1 MNSTPSTKSAVRDRQ
16 TGIEKHTESV
26 RKLFYESRS
35 FRWILLP
42 ALTVFFL
49 VLLYPH
55 LIVTQPSYKL
65 GDVADRDVKAPQDFF
80 IEDYN
85 ATAANRQR
93 AAAEVLTVYDYDSA
107 LLPALDARVAS
118 AFDDLQ
124 TVMAQT
130 AAAPEL
136 RRTVAVYGRSVLPR
150 EERESP
156 HGNKPIRQYKD
167 AFAHKI
173 GINVK
178 DDAFKIL
185 VEEGFPHE
193 IVLAV
198 NQILAVVLGK
208 GVVPNRAMLL
218 KDTDKGITV
227 RDLGTKNERVIT
239 DLKQFYDLDQAKSM
253 VRFVGEP
260 LLKVQNY
267 ALRSLVIDFTQR
279 LLQPTLTLNRSETEE
294 RRNLA
299 AEGVKPVMYKIKAG
313 EMLLREGER
322 V

>member
-1 MNSTPSTKSAVRDRQ
+1 MNPTPSTKSVVRDRQ

-35 FRWILLP
+35 FRWVLLA
-42 ALTVFFL
+42 ALTVFFI

-65 GDVADRDVKAPQDFF
+65 GDVAERDVKAPQDFF
-80 IEDYN
+80 IEDFS
-85 ATAANRQR
+85 ATEANRGR
-93 AAAEVLTVYDYDSA
+93 AATEVLTVYDYDST

-124 TVMAQT
+124 TVMAQA

-156 HGNKPIRQYKD
+156 TGSKPIWEYRND
-167 AFAHKI
+167 FAQKI
-173 GINVK
+173 GIDVK

-185 VEEGFPHE
+185 VEEGFPHQ
-193 IVLAV
+193 VVSAV

-208 GVVPNRAMLL
+208 GVVSNRAMLL
-218 KDTDKGITV
+218 KDADKGIV
-227 RDLGTKNERVIT
+227 
-239 DLKQFYDLDQAKSM
+239 
-253 VRFVGEP
+253 
-260 LLKVQNY
+260 
-267 ALRSLVIDFTQR
+267 
-279 LLQPTLTLNRSETEE
+279 
-294 RRNLA
+294 
-299 AEGVKPVMYKIKAG
+299 
-313 EMLLREGER
+313 
-322 V
+322 

>member
-1 MNSTPSTKSAVRDRQ
+1 VNPTPSTKSAARDRQ

-42 ALTVFFL
+42 ALTVFFI

-65 GDVADRDVKAPQDFF
+65 GDVAERDVKAPQDFF
-80 IEDYN
+80 IEDYT
-85 ATAANRQR
+85 ATEANRR
-93 AAAEVLTVYDYDSA
+93 RTATEVLTVYDYDSA

-124 TVMAQT
+124 TVVAQA

-156 HGNKPIRQYKD
+156 TGTKPIWQYRD
-167 AFAHKI
+167 AFAQKI
-173 GINVK
+173 GIDVK

-185 VEEGFPHE
+185 VEEGFQHQ
-193 IVLAV
+193 VVSAV
-198 NQILAVVLGK
+198 NQILTVVLGK

-218 KDTDKGITV
+218 KDANKGIAL

-260 LLKVQNY
+260 LLKEQNY

-279 LLQPTLTLNRSETEE
+279 LLQPNITLNRSETEE

-313 EMLLREGER
+313 EMLLR
-322 V
+322 